1 VALTSPRTWSVASAG
16 AMKAWRVVA
25 VATCLALASSAYAQA
40 PDAPPAPMGQPEEP
54 MELKSPAEILRAS
67 MDAATAGDWATVGR
81 LMESLLRGQLG
92 AAELAEAHRLAGL
105 AAFFQERKPDAE
117 RHFLAYLQLDLDGQ
131 LDAALYP
138 PDVIVFFTD
147 VKSKYNAEL
156 RARRPKQKRYWQLS
170 VLPPAAQFQNGDRTK
185 GWILTAALVGLVGT
199 NLATYGLL
207 RSWCDDDRTCDPV
220 DGRDRTSAAA
230 KARVVNLASGIG
242 AILTFAYGVYDGVSG
257 YRRDTS
263 TLERTSAYISSS
275 ENDVFVGVAGS
286 F

>member
-1 VALTSPRTWSVASAG
+1 MAVTSSVGVKAAHSVAAKTS
-16 AMKAWRVVA
+16 RVVV
-25 VATCLALASSAYAQA
+25 VACLALASTAYAQA
-40 PDAPPAPMGQPEEP
+40 PDSIGHEEP
-54 MELKSPAEILRAS
+54 IELKSPAEVLRAS

-105 AAFFQERKPDAE
+105 AAFFEERKPDAE

-156 RARRPKQKRYWQLS
+156 RARRPKQQRYWQLS
-170 VLPPAAQFQNGDRTK
+170 VLPPVAQFQNGDRTK
-185 GWILTAALVGLVGT
+185 GWLLAGALVGFVGT
-199 NLATYGLL
+199 NLVTYGLL
-207 RSWCDDDRTCDPV
+207 TSWCDDDRTCDPI

-230 KARVVNLASGIG
+230 KARVINLASGIG

-257 YRRDTS
+257 YRRDTKAALHPA
-263 TLERTSAYISSS
+263 LERTSAYISSS
-275 ENDVFVGVAGS
+275 EDDVFVGVAGS